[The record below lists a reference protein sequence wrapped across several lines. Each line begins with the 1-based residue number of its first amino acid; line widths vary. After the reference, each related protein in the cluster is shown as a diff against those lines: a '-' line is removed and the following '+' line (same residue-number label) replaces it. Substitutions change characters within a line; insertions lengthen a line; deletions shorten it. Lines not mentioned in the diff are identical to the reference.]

1 MPFFKRVHGFFV
13 KTLKFLYPFL
23 QSNWGRKKCSGK
35 FYLENKPF
43 YTLILESRN
52 FAFFQK
58 GFVHGFYHWK
68 IWYFFI
74 PFFGKISLEK
84 EFMNLL
90 YQKTPF
96 ETYENMNLIYIFP
109 KGFLSKIWNFFIL
122 SFWAKWAKKKSLW
135 TFYIEKMHFQ
145 TIKKCDLRRSQNLHF
160 FQNGTSMVV
169 IWQGKIAGYLQ
180 KTSLLDSRV
189 RVKFSPWPSS
199 SNFRLM

>member
-13 KTLKFLYPFL
+13 KTPKFLYPFL

-96 ETYENMNLIYIFP
+96 ETYQNMNLIYIFP

-145 TIKKCDLRRSQNLHF
+145 TIKKNA
-160 FQNGTSMVV
+160 
-169 IWQGKIAGYLQ
+169 I
-180 KTSLLDSRV
+180 
-189 RVKFSPWPSS
+189 
-199 SNFRLM
+199 